1 MGFLYLSLVRPL
13 LSSNDEVK
21 QSTWNKKEGNIGFVE
36 RQNAKGKQIASFF
49 RFGNQVQECIFFS
62 LFRLDRCRVILA
74 ANLMHPHWVYWRLI
88 PVFVFNIS
96 VAHYS
101 IPGMLYQRRQRKRP
115 SFISTSPSNVQIR
128 RKKKQTNSIQYLQ
141 CYTGVCECV
150 RVSSLC
156 TCIIRWS
163 INENQCFFS
172 FCTRSKVVGRM
183 FSLSKRTL
191 KDGVLSSLIPSVGE
205 EEEKRVGPYSSEY
218 CCPTRNKW
226 YISCDHQHTLTMIRW
241 DQVLCGR

>member
-1 MGFLYLSLVRPL
+1 MSSYFGRKFDAPPLSLLAFDPGICFQHFCCTLFYPWDVISKATKKKAKLYLHLPFERA
-13 LSSNDEVK
+13 D
-21 QSTWNKKEGNIGFVE
+21 QKE
-36 RQNAKGKQIASFF
+36 
-49 RFGNQVQECIFFS
+49 
-62 LFRLDRCRVILA
+62 
-74 ANLMHPHWVYWRLI
+74 
-88 PVFVFNIS
+88 
-96 VAHYS
+96 
-101 IPGMLYQRRQRKRP
+101 
-115 SFISTSPSNVQIR
+115 
-128 RKKKQTNSIQYLQ
+128 KKQTNSIQYLQ

-172 FCTRSKVVGRM
+172 FCTRSKVVGQM

-218 CCPTRNKW
+218 CCPTRNK
-226 YISCDHQHTLTMIRW
+226 
-241 DQVLCGR
+241 